1 MNRRTAL
8 DRHLW
13 RLGACADSRAWIG
26 ERTPEQAWEECAR
39 PDWLLWWAVRTKVNS
54 DRAVVLAICACA
66 RMVVPYV
73 PLAES
78 RPLRA
83 IEAAERH
90 IENPTEGNAARRR
103 EASNAAAAYAWSAYR
118 ANAFAIA
125 SAAYT
130 AVWASSIRHA
140 RVTAHYVA
148 IHVTSTGIP
157 PELVCAEIRGRLK
170 MPYTPR
176 ARKEAQP

>member
-1 MNRRTAL
+1 MARTVL
-8 DRHLW
+8 RRHLVA
-13 RLGACADSRAWIG
+13 LGACGESLVWIDG
-26 ERTPEQAWEECAR
+26 RTPKQAWEECRR

-54 DRAVVLAICACA
+54 ERAVALALCACA

-73 PLAES
+73 PLGEY
-78 RPLRA
+78 RHLWA

-103 EASNAAAAYAWSAYR
+103 DASNAAAACAWSAYR

-148 IHVTSTGIP
+148 IHVTSTGIL
-157 PELVCAEIRGRLK
+157 PELVCAAIRGRLK